1 MIQNVTAVKS
11 AKGKFP
17 LNLIGDKNNLSKGQ
31 RIPFDNEYELQ
42 FAPKYKSVLDKI
54 YGNAELSDYCLPIK
68 YLNQKTISMTHGYY
82 LIQAISQALL
92 NCLSVQTVN
101 KTWHN
106 EHKHGYS
113 FINDDTLVTDFYD
126 RVNNLHIIGVVDIA
140 KDSILF
146 SAFDKDVVGEIENI
160 PYTVVASKK
169 SQPNELN
176 GHSPAALV
184 YTYLIYILKT
194 TSFNNYFH
202 KIFKDLLNMLFNN
215 STYTETYTLLSILEN
230 NLYFLMFDQYCEDA
244 FFNEFGQAKYK
255 SFRKI
260 NATIFNNKDIKF
272 PKVDDKTIDSI
283 INIIK
288 KQSDSNKSFNYP
300 LDFLINST
308 GVTNTKNTV
317 KDYNFTLDPT
327 RELTLEELSMIPN
340 YDNYVPNP
348 QVVMDAK
355 LLYGF
360 QHKFTGRE
368 KPLKN
373 LLWSGEAGTGKT
385 TAAKMLAQMLHLP
398 YTYVSIS
405 PSTEIEELT
414 LNCMPN
420 SGNTEGKSTKLK
432 CDVDSLIKEIPSVM
446 DMYLNPT
453 NTYQKLTGITKF
465 DVTENDIKKALI
477 EQISNKQL
485 VEADV
490 NGTSQFMYVESEF
503 VKAFKNGWV
512 CEVQE
517 ANTAARPGVLAGLNS
532 ALDNCQSLT
541 LPNGE
546 LIKRHADTVIVFTL
560 NEDYEGTRP
569 LNQSVLSRFPIK
581 HVFELPKESELINQI
596 KANSGLDDA
605 DTIKKMIKVMAR
617 IKEVLEDEG
626 EINGICSVRE
636 ITNWA
641 SITKLMSDPYD
652 AAIMTIIN
660 SASRNAEVQE
670 KLITALET
678 EFTKN

>member
-230 NLYFLMFDQYCEDA
+230 NLYFLMFDQNCEDA

-327 RELTLEELSMIPN
+327 RELTSEELSMIPN

-546 LIKRHADTVIVFTL
+546 LIKRHPDTVIVFTL

>member
-546 LIKRHADTVIVFTL
+546 LIKRHPDTVIVFTL

>member
-31 RIPFDNEYELQ
+31 RSPFDNEYELQ

-54 YGNAELSDYCLPIK
+54 YGNAELSDYCLTIK

-92 NCLSVQTVN
+92 NCLSVQMVN

-126 RVNNLHIIGVVDIA
+126 RVNDLHIIGVVDVA

-146 SAFDKDVVGEIENI
+146 SAFDKDVVGQIENI

-202 KIFKDLLNMLFNN
+202 KIFKDLLNTFFNN
-215 STYTETYTLLSILEN
+215 SSYTETYTLLSILEN
-230 NLYFLMFDQYCEDA
+230 NLYFLMFDQNCEDA
-244 FFNEFGQAKYK
+244 FFNEFGQPKYK

-308 GVTNTKNTV
+308 GVTNTNNTV

-546 LIKRHADTVIVFTL
+546 LIKRHPDTVIVFTL

>member
-31 RIPFDNEYELQ
+31 RSPFDNECELQ

-92 NCLSVQTVN
+92 NCLSVQMVN

-126 RVNNLHIIGVVDIA
+126 RVNDLHIIGVVDVA

-146 SAFDKDVVGEIENI
+146 SAFDKDVVGQIENI

-184 YTYLIYILKT
+184 YTYLIYILTT

-202 KIFKDLLNMLFNN
+202 KIFKDLLNTFFNN
-215 STYTETYTLLSILEN
+215 SSYTETYTLLSILEN
-230 NLYFLMFDQYCEDA
+230 NLYFLMFDQNCEDA

-308 GVTNTKNTV
+308 GVTNTNNTV

-546 LIKRHADTVIVFTL
+546 LIKRHPDTVIVFTL

>member
-31 RIPFDNEYELQ
+31 RSPFDNEYELQ

-54 YGNAELSDYCLPIK
+54 YGNAELSDYCLTIK

-92 NCLSVQTVN
+92 NCLSVQMVN

-126 RVNNLHIIGVVDIA
+126 RVNDLHIIGVVDVA

-146 SAFDKDVVGEIENI
+146 SAFDKDVVGQIENI

-202 KIFKDLLNMLFNN
+202 KIFKDLLNTFFNN
-215 STYTETYTLLSILEN
+215 SSYTETYTLLSILEN
-230 NLYFLMFDQYCEDA
+230 NLYFLMFDQNCEDA

-327 RELTLEELSMIPN
+327 RELTSEELSMIPN

-546 LIKRHADTVIVFTL
+546 LIKRHPDTVIVFTL

>member
-31 RIPFDNEYELQ
+31 RSPFDNEYELQ

-92 NCLSVQTVN
+92 NCLSVQMVN

-126 RVNNLHIIGVVDIA
+126 RVNDLHIIGVVDVA

-146 SAFDKDVVGEIENI
+146 SAFDKDVVGQIENI

-202 KIFKDLLNMLFNN
+202 KIFKDLLNTFFNN
-215 STYTETYTLLSILEN
+215 SSYTETYTLLSILEN
-230 NLYFLMFDQYCEDA
+230 NLYFLMFDQNCEDA
-244 FFNEFGQAKYK
+244 FFNEFGQPKYK

-308 GVTNTKNTV
+308 GVTNTNNTV

-546 LIKRHADTVIVFTL
+546 LIKRHPDTVIVFTL